1 MFLKILIVT
10 YDENGNQLRER
21 FVVDAFSINNPMLT
35 NNAWTF
41 ITSNLFGDFYWRDDR
56 LMFIDLDVDGIVPE
70 GYKHITLEELW
81 NLLI

>member
-1 MFLKILIVT
+1 MILKILIVT

-21 FVVDAFSINNPMLT
+21 YVVDAFQKHDNK
-35 NNAWTF
+35 
-41 ITSNLFGDFYWRDDR
+41 

-70 GYKHITLEELW
+70 GYKHITLEELG